1 MLIEFI
7 QPDFQFEDARGC
19 LKQLVHDGWKQVNY
33 ISSVAGA
40 FRGNHWHQRNKEAF
54 FVISGRFDLALEH
67 TRTHEEESYLMKAG
81 DFFIIPP
88 KVSHSFKFR
97 SDTVLISFYDK
108 GVENEDGSKDIW
120 SVEN

>member
-19 LKQLVHDGWKQVNY
+19 LKQLIHDGWKQVNY

-54 FVISGRFDLALEH
+54 FVISGRFDLSLEH

-88 KVSHSFKFR
+88 NVSHSFLFTD
-97 SDTVLISFYDK
+97 DTQLISLYDE
-108 GVENEDGSKDIW
+108 GVENEDGSKDIQH
-120 SVEN
+120 S